1 MQHRLG
7 KEMTHLS
14 EEGWRPR
21 QVSLVEG
28 HGPDVLLRTLPVSM
42 GKDTE
47 PRQRGRKPGMGVSQG

>member
-47 PRQRGRKPGMGVSQG
+47 PRQ